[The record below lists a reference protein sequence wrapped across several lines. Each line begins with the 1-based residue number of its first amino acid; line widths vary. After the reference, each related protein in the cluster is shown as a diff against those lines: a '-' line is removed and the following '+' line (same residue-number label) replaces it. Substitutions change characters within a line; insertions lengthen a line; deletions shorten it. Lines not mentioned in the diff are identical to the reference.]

1 MRCSAEFPF
10 DGITIYISDRIEEVN
25 SRELKEYLS
34 NITDKPVTIRDG
46 FFKEYVTEDLFERI
60 ASTRVTD
67 LNSRKDKDPLPLEIE
82 LEKKILQGKDIK
94 GVLYDGWKLSKLMLE
109 LLPEKEYEQH
119 VIVVTDRLI
128 GTLEKGDARYHVR
141 AVINSLPS
149 IISTSGIVE
158 GPAKPKE
165 YYLDVEK
172 DFDFK
177 PMEHGDSRI
186 TETVKSYTLQT
197 VFWRLTG
204 HPFCSKKGCPLFN
217 SHWQEEVIKNQ
228 INGSLC
234 EKHKKVL
241 STL

>member
-10 DGITIYISDRIEEVN
+10 DGITIYLSNRIQEVN
-25 SRELKEYLS
+25 SHELKEYLH
-34 NITDKPVTIRDG
+34 NITDKTVKIRDG
-46 FFKEYVTEDLFERI
+46 FFKEHKPEDLYEKI
-60 ASTRVTD
+60 ASTRVSD
-67 LNSRKDKDPLPLEIE
+67 MNSRKNKEPLPLEIG
-82 LEKKILQGKDIK
+82 LEKKIIQGKDIR
-94 GVLYDGWKLSKLMLE
+94 GVLYDGWKLSKLIFE

-165 YYLDVEK
+165 YYLGVEK
-172 DFDFK
+172 DFEFK
-177 PMEHGDSRI
+177 PMEYSDNRM
-186 TETVKSYTLQT
+186 TEAVHSYALQT

-204 HPFCSKKGCPLFN
+204 DPFCGKKGCPLFN

-228 INGSLC
+228 VNGSLC
-234 EKHKKVL
+234 EGHKKVL

>member
-1 MRCSAEFPF
+1 MRCSAEFLF

-25 SRELKEYLS
+25 SRELKEYLH
-34 NITDKPVTIRDG
+34 NITDKPVKIREG
-46 FFKEYVTEDLFERI
+46 FFKEFETNDLYEKI
-60 ASTRVTD
+60 ASTRVSD
-67 LNSRKDKDPLPLEIE
+67 VNSRKEKDPLPLEIK
-82 LEKKILQGKDIK
+82 LEKKIIQGKDIK
-94 GVLYDGWKLSKLMLE
+94 GVLYDGWKLSKLMFE

-141 AVINSLPS
+141 AVVNSLPS

-165 YYLDVEK
+165 YYLDVEN

-177 PMEHGDSRI
+177 PMEHGDNRM
-186 TETVKSYTLQT
+186 TEAVKSYALQT
-197 VFWRLTG
+197 IFWRLNG
-204 HPFCSKKGCPLFN
+204 DPFCSKKGCPLFN

-234 EKHKKVL
+234 EEHKKVL